1 MKVSLVLLP
10 ALVGAALAVQ
20 NSTAVNGTLPQ
31 PDLSALADTFE
42 TLTDSFLAK
51 ALKRLDDG
59 TPATFESSAREPRM
73 ALNTIRTHHYCK
85 PTAISLS
92 PFRPKH

>member
-1 MKVSLVLLP
+1 MKVSLSLLS
-10 ALVGAALAVQ
+10 ALAGAALAMQ

-51 ALKRLDDG
+51 ALKRLDERERCAKARG
-59 TPATFESSAREPRM
+59 EEATCTRESVVLRKE
-73 ALNTIRTHHYCK
+73 
-85 PTAISLS
+85 
-92 PFRPKH
+92 

>member
-1 MKVSLVLLP
+1 M
-10 ALVGAALAVQ
+10 Q

-51 ALKRLDDG
+51 ALKRLDERERYAKARG
-59 TPATFESSAREPRM
+59 EEATCTRESVVLRKE
-73 ALNTIRTHHYCK
+73 
-85 PTAISLS
+85 
-92 PFRPKH
+92 